1 MTGNTLARQ
10 ILLALTLAAAG
21 CGDKD
26 DSAADGTSADGTSAD
41 GADGTSTDGTDGADG
56 TGADGADGADGTS
69 GTGVQVTEVTVSEC
83 DDSTGAPRLD
93 ASLAG
98 SDSIRVSHDNF
109 EGNCCAEL
117 TVTVSEG
124 ASNLAMV
131 YTDTG
136 EPCDCLCSFDLTYT
150 LTEVPPGSYSV
161 TAAGG
166 VSDTVDIP

>member
-1 MTGNTLARQ
+1 MTGSTMTRQ
-10 ILLALTLAAAG
+10 ILLALALAAGG

-41 GADGTSTDGTDGADG
+41 GADGTSTDGTDGTDGADG
-56 TGADGADGADGTS
+56 TGADGTDGTS
-69 GTGVQVTEVTVSEC
+69 GTGVQVSEVTVSEC

-124 ASNLAMV
+124 AGTLAMV

-136 EPCDCLCSFDLTYT
+136 EPCDCLCSLDLTYT
-150 LTEVPPGSYSV
+150 LTEVPSGSYSV